1 MDSVPPSYKPEKAI
15 QLLREQI
22 ERLSAL
28 KPRSLKDPEWEGWRR
43 LTAEILDRAFGKPQG
58 FSHQKTS
65 EFLRIVKDAAGD
77 ETEGDEIAFE
87 NLRRKEQLY
96 LESLIDLLA
105 LPEGKPMQKKSATA
119 VPTDTVAGPTLEVAH
134 VLFTDLVGYSQLPMD
149 QGAQLVE
156 RLTAI
161 VEGTK
166 AFRRAKNSNQL
177 ILLPTGDGM
186 ALAFFGDPLAP
197 VKCAVEISRVLR
209 SEPELKLRMGIHS
222 GPVFRTIDINEAS
235 NVAGGGIN
243 LAQRVMDCGDE
254 GHILLSQSIADVL
267 RQLSNWREHF
277 HDVGIQEVKHGE
289 QLHIFNLHG
298 SDFGNP
304 QPPKKSQRQEPAPSP
319 GTGKQRV
326 AVLAAA
332 AVIAI
337 AVIAFSWNPVRCTI
351 IPDATGCSLT
361 LDPSMGRMFNYWI
374 TLQKY
379 RDGRPFE
386 DPIQLTREVL
396 FEADYRIFLHLTS
409 PQDGYLYIINE
420 GPYPI
425 DGLPSYNVLF
435 PNTLMNN
442 GEPFLPAGAGF
453 QIPESGGFA
462 FDQEKGR
469 EKLWLIWAT
478 EAVPELEAVKDLANP
493 TDQGVIRDAGEKQAI
508 QRFLARHSSSEVAVE
523 ELEREKQTLVSTR
536 ESVLVHLV
544 PLEHY

>member
-1 MDSVPPSYKPEKAI
+1 MPEPSE
-15 QLLREQI
+15 
-22 ERLSAL
+22 
-28 KPRSLKDPEWEGWRR
+28 
-43 LTAEILDRAFGKPQG
+43 TT
-58 FSHQKTS
+58 SHPK
-65 EFLRIVKDAAGD
+65 
-77 ETEGDEIAFE
+77 
-87 NLRRKEQLY
+87 
-96 LESLIDLLA
+96 LEMA
-105 LPEGKPMQKKSATA
+105 Y
-119 VPTDTVAGPTLEVAH
+119 
-134 VLFTDLVGYSQLPMD
+134 VLFTDIVGYSRLPMD
-149 QGAQLVE
+149 EGAALVE
-156 RLTAI
+156 QLTAV
-161 VEGTK
+161 VEHTK
-166 AFRRAKNSNQL
+166 AFRRAKGSDQL

-186 ALAFFGDPLAP
+186 ALAFLGDPMAP
-197 VKCAVEISRVLR
+197 VKCAVEISRALR
-209 SEPELKLRMGIHS
+209 SQPELKLRMGIHS
-222 GPVFRTIDINEAS
+222 GPVFRTIDINEAK

-254 GHILLSQSIADVL
+254 GHILLSQSVADVL
-267 RQLSNWREHF
+267 RQLSNWREHL
-277 HDVGIQEVKHGE
+277 HDLGIQEVKHGE
-289 QLHIFNLHG
+289 RIRVFNLY
-298 SDFGNP
+298 SSEFGNP
-304 QPPKKSQRQEPAPSP
+304 QPPKKSQRQESAPSP

-361 LDPSMGRMFNYWI
+361 LDSSMGRMFNYWI

-379 RDGRPFE
+379 RDGRPFD

-409 PQDGYLYIINE
+409 PQDGYLYIINQ
-420 GPYPI
+420 GPNPI

-462 FDQEKGR
+462 FDQEKGK
-469 EKLWLIWAT
+469 ENLWFIWAT
-478 EAVPELEAVKDLANP
+478 ETVPELEAVKDLANP